1 MVVLLSYFRR
11 LFTSF
16 YEKAE
21 MEREGG
27 DTRNDTSSVAS
38 EVYRVQMQM
47 QLIIAAVVNK

>member
-11 LFTSF
+11 FTSF

-47 QLIIAAVVNK
+47 QLIIAALVNK